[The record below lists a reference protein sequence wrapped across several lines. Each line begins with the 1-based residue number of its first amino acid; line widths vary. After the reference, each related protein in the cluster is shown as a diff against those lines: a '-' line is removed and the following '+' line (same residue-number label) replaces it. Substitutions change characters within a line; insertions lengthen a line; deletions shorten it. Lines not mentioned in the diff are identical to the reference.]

1 MDSIIKSIIKC
12 SKNFFRFFPFGVFD
26 SRMSKKESHRHKADV
41 IIYGGTSATIIAAV
55 EAIQSGK
62 SVIMV
67 SPDIHLGG
75 LSSGG
80 LGWTDTGRKETIG
93 GLARNFY
100 HRIYE
105 HYQKDDAWK
114 WMKKEEYGNRGQG
127 APAMTARSVRC
138 GFLSLMWLRVF
149 LKINC

>member
-1 MDSIIKSIIKC
+1 MAFSIQGC
-12 SKNFFRFFPFGVFD
+12 Q
-26 SRMSKKESHRHKADV
+26 KKESHRHKADV
-41 IIYGGTSATIIAAV
+41 IIYGGTSAAIIAAV

-127 APAMTARSVRC
+127 APAIDGQERTMWI
-138 GFLSLMWLRVF
+138 LSLMWLRVF
-149 LKINC
+149 LKN